1 MSIGAVCITLA
12 SISNQAF
19 HVRVRE
25 TRANKKYPGR
35 LCPAGAAPS
44 WVKGLLK
51 NGQILS
57 LPPLID
63 HAGSHFV
70 DCINQ
75 SAFTT
80 GSTRQIEATALAW
93 AIISMVKPTVRQ
105 KQLWVEDPGDG
116 DIKRLC
122 SELLGVGA
130 GLHLLTAAKV
140 IDFRTID
147 KLSSDFDYEAF
158 APDGKRVLI
167 EAKGTFNG
175 VSLNPHRKSFAKKL
189 KNVGFLKPGAPRGY
203 SSAIGIVFA
212 TWSTAKRGFDVE
224 LLDPERPGEVFR
236 EEYIRS
242 VIRYYARRFGEDLR
256 NQEGAKRLNDLSKSS
271 HLFSGDEPLLR
282 KLGSDRHESRVF
294 YRVVVRLRR
303 GTAIQEFLGSF
314 WESRAVA
321 PPYRLGDRTEPRLP
335 IAFVGFDRA
344 ILRFI
349 RQRRFEELLE
359 YRGATEMQFVFD
371 DKGVQGQFSLDE
383 YGVLRGWM
391 TSVPPAEAVFEVP
404 HAVIKDGQ

>member
-1 MSIGAVCITLA
+1 MSIGVVCISLA
-12 SISNQAF
+12 SISNQGF

-25 TRANKKYPGR
+25 TKANKKYPDR
-35 LCPAGAAPS
+35 LCPAGAAPA

-51 NGQILS
+51 NGQKLS

-75 SAFTT
+75 SAFAT
-80 GSTRQIEATALAW
+80 GSTRQLEATALAW
-93 AIISMVKPTVRQ
+93 AIISMVRPTVRQ

-140 IDFRTID
+140 IDFRTII
-147 KLSSDFDYEAF
+147 KLSGDFDYEAF

-189 KNVGFLKPGAPRGY
+189 KNTGFLKPGASRGY
-203 SSAIGIVFA
+203 SSAVGIVFA

-224 LLDPERPGEVFR
+224 LLDPERTGEVFR

-256 NQEGAKRLNDLSKSS
+256 NQEGAKRLYDLSKSP
-271 HLFSGDEPLLR
+271 HLFSGEEPLLR
-282 KLGSDRHESRVF
+282 KLGSDKHESRVF

-321 PPYRLGDRTEPRLP
+321 PPYRLGDRTETALP

-344 ILRFI
+344 ILQFI
-349 RQRRFEELLE
+349 RQRRFEELLQ
-359 YRGATEMQFVFD
+359 YGGATETQFVFD

-391 TSVPPAEAVFEVP
+391 TSVPLAEALFEVP
-404 HAVIKDGQ
+404 HP